1 MSKDRNYTGTTRFID
16 DADVLTAEFGFTGD
30 IAFVIKP
37 GETTTTEKYVKT
49 TSGTT
54 GALEVVADD
63 YPAEDTTT
71 YTEATSGTTGAL
83 EVVADDYP
91 AEDTTTYETA
101 TASTEGALKVVADD
115 AADFDP
121 TTQVKIGDVT
131 GITVEVGDYVTKT
144 VTPGFNENT
153 QVKIGDVE
161 ADVTDVVV
169 GDYVKKESTST
180 TGPSTCTGSFVKLDR
195 EWIAFPAAE

>member
-71 YTEATSGTTGAL
+71 Y
-83 EVVADDYP
+83 
-91 AEDTTTYETA
+91 ETA

-121 TTQVKIGDVT
+121 ATQVKIGDVT

-195 EWIAFPAAE
+195 EWITFPATE